1 MTNDSPHPA
10 KESNLATSRA
20 VILKHTLTDGAS
32 HFDWMIEIPGCPD
45 EHRLLS
51 FRCDERP
58 DLWVPDQL
66 FHVEQLPNHRA
77 HYLEFQGDIGENRGD
92 VTRVTSG
99 VCSGFRGDVDG
110 GELVTQIG
118 WEEIDDEPWVVRY
131 FGEKTAQNRWCFRG
145 DQIGLA

>member
-20 VILKHTLTDGAS
+20 VILNHTLTDGTI
-32 HFDWMIEIPGCPD
+32 HFDWMIEFPGCPD

-77 HYLEFQGDIGENRGD
+77 HYLDFQGDIGGNRGE
-92 VTRVTSG
+92 VIRVTSG
-99 VCSGFRGDVDG
+99 VCSGFRGDIDD
-110 GELVTQIG
+110 GELVIQIG